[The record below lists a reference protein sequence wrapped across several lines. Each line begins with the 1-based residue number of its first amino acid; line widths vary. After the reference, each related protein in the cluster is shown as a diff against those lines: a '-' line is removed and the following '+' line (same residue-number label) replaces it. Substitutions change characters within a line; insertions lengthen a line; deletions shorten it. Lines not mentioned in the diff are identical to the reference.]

1 MNSSISFEN
10 RTPEYNSEQVE
21 QQMSPLKSVET
32 DSDEILQ
39 TQNKL
44 SITNVGELQIL
55 MDSPDVRKQMNK
67 AYMYMNSKA
76 FAVDNDR

>member
-10 RTPEYNSEQVE
+10 RTPEYNSEQVA

-44 SITNVGELQIL
+44 SIENVGELQIL
-55 MDSPDVRKQMNK
+55 MESPDVRKQMNK

-76 FAVDNDR
+76 FADNDR